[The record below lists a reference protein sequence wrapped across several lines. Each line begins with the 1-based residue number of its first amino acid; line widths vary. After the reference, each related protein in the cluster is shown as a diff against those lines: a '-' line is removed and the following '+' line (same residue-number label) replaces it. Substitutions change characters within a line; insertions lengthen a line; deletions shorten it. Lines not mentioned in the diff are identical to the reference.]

1 MPPFPPAEINLSQ
14 SQEVLFIA
22 AAVVVCLLVGLAAAL
37 LGRRSGRRAIS
48 QRLASLG
55 TRLGLDPPEDE
66 YNIETSLSYL
76 EQVTGGA
83 AQAVTESSSDA
94 IRLRRSLDTL
104 TQGVVLC
111 DENGTV
117 IYRNGRANAL
127 MVSRHGDALAAQ
139 AVTEVLEDAWHQ
151 GSAERTLDLY
161 GPPRRTLQVRARQID
176 DGRRPLG
183 VIALIEDVSERR
195 RLEEIR
201 RDFVANVSHELKTPM
216 GALGLLAETLV
227 SEPDP
232 DVAQRLA
239 GRIHNEAFRVSR
251 IIDDLLDLSRIE
263 SEEAPPRE
271 PVLVNLVMADAIE
284 RVRATADQRGIEIVL
299 HEPSPPV
306 AVMGDRRQLVSAMHA
321 LLENAITYSY
331 DNSKVVVTGTV
342 QRTHSNLDHPSVGSS
357 AVTSGEGR
365 AWEAPANRGGARGA
379 RRRNAGLGETGGG
392 GPGRGTDRPGRHRG
406 ASLHARDPRP
416 VHGARRVRDLGRGG
430 DRHHGTGTGIAGPTR
445 RGGRRDGSAGDTR
458 GGVAQLAHRGARQR
472 APVRA
477 GPRHRDPRP
486 GPRPH
491 LRALLPGRP
500 RPQPRH
506 RRYRPRPLN
515 SASRRQQPPGLGRR
529 RVPRGRGIDLHP
541 RPAHSGGAR
550 RMSKAGTSKAPGR
563 KGGRAATGEGPVK
576 VLLAEDEESFIEALM
591 IGLSNEG
598 FRVTVARDG
607 SEALQLFEE
616 TAPDILLLDLM
627 LPKLSGIDVC
637 RTIRA
642 RSQVPIIMVTAKGTE
657 IDTVVA
663 LEVGADDYVT
673 KPYRL
678 RELVAR
684 MRAVL
689 RRTPGGPESA
699 DVAGAIEFG
708 SDGAWESNGIK
719 VDFDQRRVFV
729 RGEEVHLRRKEFELL
744 RLLVENSGRVL
755 TRDVLIDRVWGTD
768 YIGDTKTLDVHIKRL
783 RSRIEAD
790 PSTPLLITT
799 VRGVGYRFA
808 AAS

>member
-1 MPPFPPAEINLSQ
+1 MLSGPGEVNLSMTQ
-14 SQEVLFIA
+14 AIIIIA
-22 AAVVVCLLVGLAAAL
+22 IAVAVCVLVGFIAAL

-55 TRLGLDPPEDE
+55 TRLGLDPPQDE
-66 YNIETSLSYL
+66 YNVETSLAYL

-139 AVTEVLEDAWHQ
+139 AVTDVLEDAWHE

-306 AVMGDRRQLVSAMHA
+306 AVLGDRRQLVSAMHA

-331 DNSKVVVTGTV
+331 DNSKVVVTGVV
-342 QRTHSNLDHPSVGSS
+342 QHFNPNLSHPSIAG
-357 AVTSGEGR
+357 ALIDDDGPARADPITGEY
-365 AWEAPANRGGARGA
+365 PSVV
-379 RRRNAGLGETGGG
+379 GGG
-392 GPGRGTDRPGRHRG
+392 GEG
-406 ASLHARDPRP
+406 ASERSGKHAAVDADDGAERDADTGETAAATRTSGRAAGARDPVFTP
-416 VHGARRVRDLGRGG
+416 EILDQYAPLGQ
-430 DRHHGTGTGIAGPTR
+430 A
-445 RGGRRDGSAGDTR
+445 
-458 GGVAQLAHRGARQR
+458 
-472 APVRA
+472 
-477 GPRHRDPRP
+477 
-486 GPRPH
+486 
-491 LRALLPGRP
+491 
-500 RPQPRH
+500 
-506 RRYRPRPLN
+506 
-515 SASRRQQPPGLGRR
+515 
-529 RVPRGRGIDLHP
+529 
-541 RPAHSGGAR
+541 
-550 RMSKAGTSKAPGR
+550 APGAS
-563 KGGRAATGEGPVK
+563 AATGTTAPSMPVPPVVSAEGDTAGTGP
-576 VLLAEDEESFIEALM
+576 ADAGAAISPNWRIEERDNVRLSVQDHGVGIPARDLDRIFERFYRVDHGRSRDTGGTGL
-591 IGLSNEG
+591 GLSIVRHVANNHQGWVDVESREG
-598 FRVTVARDG
+598 EG
-607 SEALQLFEE
+607 STFTLV
-616 TAPDILLLDLM
+616 
-627 LPKLSGIDVC
+627 LPIQ
-637 RTIRA
+637 A
-642 RSQVPIIMVTAKGTE
+642 E
-657 IDTVVA
+657 
-663 LEVGADDYVT
+663 
-673 KPYRL
+673 RL
-678 RELVAR
+678 A
-684 MRAVL
+684 
-689 RRTPGGPESA
+689 
-699 DVAGAIEFG
+699 
-708 SDGAWESNGIK
+708 
-719 VDFDQRRVFV
+719 
-729 RGEEVHLRRKEFELL
+729 
-744 RLLVENSGRVL
+744 
-755 TRDVLIDRVWGTD
+755 
-768 YIGDTKTLDVHIKRL
+768 
-783 RSRIEAD
+783 
-790 PSTPLLITT
+790 
-799 VRGVGYRFA
+799 
-808 AAS
+808 

>member
-1 MPPFPPAEINLSQ
+1 M
-14 SQEVLFIA
+14 SQEVIFIAVAVAVCVLVGFIA
-22 AAVVVCLLVGLAAAL
+22 AM

-66 YNIETSLSYL
+66 YNVETSLAYL

-139 AVTEVLEDAWHQ
+139 AVTDVLEDAWHE

-284 RVRATADQRGIEIVL
+284 RVRATADQRGLEIVL

-306 AVMGDRRQLVSAMHA
+306 AVLGDRRQLVSAMHA

-331 DNSKVVVTGTV
+331 DNSKVVVTGV
-342 QRTHSNLDHPSVGSS
+342 AQRFNPNLSHPSVIGEGGGESDDARPDPVTGEYPAVAADAAPQDPAPGDVAAARDAS
-357 AVTSGEGR
+357 AVQPVFVPEILDQYSPLGQS
-365 AWEAPANRGGARGA
+365 AP
-379 RRRNAGLGETGGG
+379 
-392 GPGRGTDRPGRHRG
+392 G
-406 ASLHARDPRP
+406 AS
-416 VHGARRVRDLGRGG
+416 
-430 DRHHGTGTGIAGPTR
+430 
-445 RGGRRDGSAGDTR
+445 
-458 GGVAQLAHRGARQR
+458 
-472 APVRA
+472 
-477 GPRHRDPRP
+477 
-486 GPRPH
+486 
-491 LRALLPGRP
+491 
-500 RPQPRH
+500 
-506 RRYRPRPLN
+506 
-515 SASRRQQPPGLGRR
+515 
-529 RVPRGRGIDLHP
+529 
-541 RPAHSGGAR
+541 
-550 RMSKAGTSKAPGR
+550 
-563 KGGRAATGEGPVK
+563 AATGTTAPTMPGPPTVSAEGDAAGTGP
-576 VLLAEDEESFIEALM
+576 ADSSAATSPNWRIEERDNVRLSVQDHGVGIPARDLDRIFERFYRVDHGRSRDTGGTGL
-591 IGLSNEG
+591 GLSIVRHVANNHQGWVDVESREG
-598 FRVTVARDG
+598 EG
-607 SEALQLFEE
+607 STFTLV
-616 TAPDILLLDLM
+616 
-627 LPKLSGIDVC
+627 LPIQ
-637 RTIRA
+637 A
-642 RSQVPIIMVTAKGTE
+642 E
-657 IDTVVA
+657 
-663 LEVGADDYVT
+663 
-673 KPYRL
+673 RL
-678 RELVAR
+678 A
-684 MRAVL
+684 
-689 RRTPGGPESA
+689 
-699 DVAGAIEFG
+699 
-708 SDGAWESNGIK
+708 
-719 VDFDQRRVFV
+719 
-729 RGEEVHLRRKEFELL
+729 
-744 RLLVENSGRVL
+744 
-755 TRDVLIDRVWGTD
+755 
-768 YIGDTKTLDVHIKRL
+768 
-783 RSRIEAD
+783 
-790 PSTPLLITT
+790 
-799 VRGVGYRFA
+799 
-808 AAS
+808 